1 MTEDDR
7 LEKII
12 DFLREFGA
20 STGDEEKIDLEI
32 DLLPIA
38 TQRKLLN
45 FVNKVS
51 IPKGKFSFIRIQI
64 LT

>member
-1 MTEDDR
+1 MTGLNR
-7 LEKII
+7 SLVP
-12 DFLREFGA
+12 LREFGA

-38 TQRKLLN
+38 TQKKLLN

-51 IPKGKFSFIRIQI
+51 IPMCYVTFIPIQI
-64 LT
+64 AT